1 MEMWITPVSLHGKTE
16 VASFVL
22 QLLLTWNL
30 VTKKPPLF
38 PMAEA
43 CLGVKMISLPYN
55 AVEISKIRP
64 WYVRTRCCLIQ
75 PVYLFQFSVWGVH
88 CTPETRP
95 QKGLD
100 ISGPL
105 PRGFC
110 TSTVGVFYWKQKGVS
125 EVHFSPLNMSL
136 LHGKMLWL
144 TPIIASF
151 D

>member
-1 MEMWITPVSLHGKTE
+1 METWITPVSLHGKTE

-64 WYVRTRCCLIQ
+64 WYVRTRCCPIQ

-95 QKGLD
+95 QKGLTSVD
-100 ISGPL
+100 HYL
-105 PRGFC
+105 EAFVLQQLGF
-110 TSTVGVFYWKQKGVS
+110 STENRKVFLK
-125 EVHFSPLNMSL
+125 FTFL
-136 LHGKMLWL
+136 LWTCLCCMGRCYDWL
-144 TPIIASF
+144 L
-151 D
+151 